1 MKKSI
6 EQKYKAMSEIDH
18 CLSRPG
24 MWIGSV
30 RDEERQSFVYDDE
43 TGKMT
48 MKTVTYVPAMLKLVD
63 EVLSNS
69 CDEFRRKDNMGLD
82 EVRVSINTDKSTITI
97 RDNGGIPVVKHKEA
111 GCYVPEFIFGRL
123 RTSSNYDDTEDRAV
137 VGTNG
142 VGSSLTVIFSKVFK
156 VTTAD
161 KKNQLSVTWE
171 NNMSEKSEP
180 DISKSNDHFTETS
193 FILDFNRFEQ
203 TSGSGLTDDFVNI
216 LHKRAIDAAAANPG
230 LTVIW
235 ECNGQKDKWK
245 FKKFEEYM
253 ELYDDFYDPETVF
266 SMKDDKKQVW
276 VCPGSSI
283 DVAFVNGAECSRGTH
298 LKAVRLPLG
307 KAIAEVLKKKH
318 KIDVTVN
325 NISNKYG
332 IFGIFNISNPA
343 YSSQTKEE
351 LTTAED
357 TFYKDGT
364 KFDIPEDFLKK
375 AAKSEIVDIVVDWYK
390 QKTEAEDQ
398 AKIRKLNREAK
409 KLLRSDKFINCNSKR
424 KEDRVLIVYEGDS
437 AGSAFRT
444 CRNPMT
450 QAAYFMRG
458 VPKNVW
464 GLTATQVMKNQVFND
479 IVNIIGLQWGEYN
492 KKENLKFSKIVIGS
506 DMDPDGSHIA
516 GLLMLFFNHFPE
528 LFEQKMVCRLI
539 SPFIVANKGKRGTK
553 SFESIPFNSLE
564 EFKAVEKK
572 LKGYEIKHVKGLGTL
587 NKEESK
593 EMFKNPIYHY
603 FTKDEAADLVF
614 KKWFAKDADGAK
626 IRKGMMKDT
635 VMANE

>member
-142 VGSSLTVIFSKVFK
+142 VGSSLTVIFSKMFK

-332 IFGIFNISNPA
+332 IFGIFDISNPA

-357 TFYKDGT
+357 AFYKDGT
-364 KFDIPEDFLKK
+364 KFDISEDFLKK
-375 AAKSEIVDIVVDWYK
+375 ATKSEIVDIVVDWHK

-593 EMFKNPIYHY
+593 EMYKNPIYNY

>member
-332 IFGIFNISNPA
+332 IFGIFDISNPA

-364 KFDIPEDFLKK
+364 KFDIQEDFLKK
-375 AAKSEIVDIVVDWYK
+375 ATKSEIVDIVVDWHR

-593 EMFKNPIYHY
+593 EMYKNPIYHY

>member
-6 EQKYKAMSEIDH
+6 EEKYKAMSEIDH

-43 TGKMT
+43 TGKMI
-48 MKTVTYVPAMLKLVD
+48 MKTVTYVPAMVKLVD

-332 IFGIFNISNPA
+332 IFGIFDISNPA

-364 KFDIPEDFLKK
+364 KFDITEDFLKK
-375 AAKSEIVDIVVDWYK
+375 ATKSEIVDIVVDWHR

-593 EMFKNPIYHY
+593 EMYKNPIYHY

>member
-266 SMKDDKKQVW
+266 SMNDDKKQVW

-332 IFGIFNISNPA
+332 IFGIFDISNPA

-357 TFYKDGT
+357 AFYKDGT
-364 KFDIPEDFLKK
+364 KFDISEDFLKK
-375 AAKSEIVDIVVDWYK
+375 ATKSEIVDIVVDWHK

-564 EFKAVEKK
+564 EFKAMEKK

-593 EMFKNPIYHY
+593 EMYKNPIYNY

>member
-30 RDEERQSFVYDDE
+30 RDEERQSFVYDEE

-142 VGSSLTVIFSKVFK
+142 VGSSLTVIFSKMFK

-161 KKNQLSVTWE
+161 KKNRLSVTWE

-203 TSGSGLTDDFVNI
+203 TSGFGLTDDFVNI

-230 LTVIW
+230 LTVMW

-332 IFGIFNISNPA
+332 IFGIFDISNPA

-351 LTTAED
+351 LTTAQD

-375 AAKSEIVDIVVDWYK
+375 AIKSEIVDIVVDWYK
-390 QKTEAEDQ
+390 QKTEAEDK

-409 KLLRSDKFINCNSKR
+409 KLLRSDKFINCNSKKK
-424 KEDRVLIVYEGDS
+424 KEKILFLTEGDS
-437 AGSAFRT
+437 AKSGFRQ
-444 CRNPMT
+444 CRNPQT
-450 QAAYFMRG
+450 QACYCLRG
-458 VPKNVW
+458 KPRNTLE
-464 GLTATQVMKNQVFND
+464 LTATQVMKNQEFADIFN
-479 IVNIIGLQWGEYN
+479 ILGLQWGEKADLDKLN
-492 KKENLKFSKIVIGS
+492 FGKVAICS
-506 DMDPDGSHIA
+506 DQDVDGHAICA
-516 GLLMLFFNHFPE
+516 LLMCFFNHWPE
-528 LFEQKMVCRLI
+528 LFDMGVIVRSM
-539 SPFIVANKGKRGTK
+539 SPIIIATKGKDVQK
-553 SFESIPFNSLE
+553 FYHLD
-564 EFKAVEKK
+564 EFRKVQNK
-572 LKGYEIKHVKGLGTL
+572 LKGYKILYNKGLGGLT
-587 NKEESK
+587 NQFYK
-593 EMFKNPIYHY
+593 EMLQQPI
-603 FTKDEAADLVF
+603 FVRFSRDDMAELML
-614 KKWFAKDADGAK
+614 KKWFSHNADSAKV
-626 IRKGMMKDT
+626 RKSMMKDSVSGT
-635 VMANE
+635 